1 MENNTYISDF
11 IQSWSFNSV
20 EQLDIFSVLVNFF
33 LCVVMSFLL
42 RRFYISRSFSLTG
55 KTHIGSIIPI
65 LSSVVFLVIL
75 VVKSSLALSLGLV
88 GALSIVRFR
97 TPIKEPEELVYLFL
111 AIAIGLG
118 YAAGQVVITTVIVT
132 LIMVMIYFWLSNRDI
147 ARTLEYNMVITWSK
161 KDLKFNDIINIITDY
176 VNSVK
181 LIRLDY
187 HDSNCTAVLLVSPQE
202 EYASDDLMVDLKNLD
217 DAIKVSFYEAKTN
230 W

>member
-20 EQLDIFSVLVNFF
+20 QQLDISSVLVNFF

-118 YAAGQVVITTVIVT
+118 YAAGQVVVTTVIVT

-187 HDSNCTAVLLVSPQE
+187 HASDFTAVLLVSPQE
-202 EYASDDLMVDLKNLD
+202 EYASDNLMVDLKNLD

>member
-20 EQLDIFSVLVNFF
+20 QQLDISSVLVNFF

-118 YAAGQVVITTVIVT
+118 YAAGQVVVTTVIVT

-147 ARTLEYNMVITWSK
+147 ARTLEYNMIITWTK
-161 KDLKFNDIINIITDY
+161 KDLKFNDIINSISDY
-176 VNSVK
+176 VSSVK
-181 LIRLDY
+181 LIRLD
-187 HDSNCTAVLLVSPQE
+187 HHSSNHKAVLLVSPKE
-202 EYASDDLMVDLKNLD
+202 NYSPDDLIVDLRDLD
-217 DAIKVSFYEAKTN
+217 DALKVSFYESKTS